1 MRMEK
6 KRAVITRKK
15 KDLKNSDYKY
25 MEEVDKNEDE
35 QEEDNNTGG
44 SSNKKRGHGRLFKP
58 NLENHINEEFIQ
70 DKRNPNYYKFVG
82 FSITDMFHCLKRKCI
97 GIGLKGS
104 CCLSLLALLK
114 AAGVEQPKFR

>member
-44 SSNKKRGHGRLFKP
+44 SSNKKRGHGGF
-58 NLENHINEEFIQ
+58 Q
-70 DKRNPNYYKFVG
+70 YY
-82 FSITDMFHCLKRKCI
+82 
-97 GIGLKGS
+97 
-104 CCLSLLALLK
+104 
-114 AAGVEQPKFR
+114 